1 MEKVSPTDLA
11 LRSEERL
18 IEAARLDPQAFGT
31 LYQLYRPRVYRYLRI
46 WVGNAEEADDLAQ
59 DVFLRAMVA
68 LPGYRP
74 NGAPFLA
81 WLMRIARN
89 RALDRLRAARRRP
102 LLSLEAQAESGMPEA
117 WDPVASSPGSLPV
130 EELSRVELRQRLL
143 AALEQLPEDQRVA
156 VILVD
161 IEGLTYDEAA
171 AMAAVPAGTLKSRL
185 SRGRA
190 RLRALLLA
198 DERSRELIE
207 MGGVREGQQG
217 EESPAS
223 S

>member
-1 MEKVSPTDLA
+1 
-11 LRSEERL
+11 
-18 IEAARLDPQAFGT
+18 
-31 LYQLYRPRVYRYLRI
+31 
-46 WVGNAEEADDLAQ
+46 
-59 DVFLRAMVA
+59 
-68 LPGYRP
+68 
-74 NGAPFLA
+74 
-81 WLMRIARN
+81 
-89 RALDRLRAARRRP
+89 
-102 LLSLEAQAESGMPEA
+102 
-117 WDPVASSPGSLPV
+117 
-130 EELSRVELRQRLL
+130 
-143 AALEQLPEDQRVA
+143 LPEDQRVA

>member
-1 MEKVSPTDLA
+1 MEQLCLTDLA
-11 LRSEERL
+11 PGDEEHL
-18 IEAARLDPQAFGT
+18 VEAARLDPQAFGA
-31 LYQLYRPRVYRYLRI
+31 LYQLYRPRVYRYLRVWI
-46 WVGNAEEADDLAQ
+46 GDAEEADDLAQ
-59 DVFLRAMVA
+59 DVFLRAMAA

-89 RALDRLRAARRRP
+89 RAFDRLRAARRRA
-102 LLSLEAQAESGMPEA
+102 LLSLEARAESGMPEV
-117 WDPVASSPGSLPV
+117 WNPVASNPGSLPV
-130 EELSRVELRQRLL
+130 EEIARVELQQRLL
-143 AALEQLPEDQRVA
+143 AALQRLPEGQRVA

-161 IEGLTYDEAA
+161 IEGWTYDEAA
-171 AMAAVPAGTLKSRL
+171 AMTAVPTGTLKSRL

-190 RLRALLLA
+190 RLRTLLLA

-207 MGGVREGQQG
+207 VAGVRGEQQG
-217 EESPAS
+217 GESPAS

>member
-1 MEKVSPTDLA
+1 METFRLTDLA
-11 LRSEERL
+11 LSGEENPSD
-18 IEAARLDPQAFGT
+18 AARLDPQAFGA
-31 LYQLYRPRVYRYLRI
+31 LYQLYWPRVYRYVRG
-46 WVGNAEEADDLAQ
+46 WVGDADEADDLAQ

-74 NGAPFLA
+74 TSAPFLA

-102 LLSLEAQAESGMPEA
+102 LLSLDDQAASGLLESLEPA
-117 WDPVASSPGSLPV
+117 ATSPVSQPAEHV
-130 EELSRVELRQRLL
+130 ARVELRQRLL
-143 AALEQLPEDQRVA
+143 AALEQLPADQRVA
-156 VILVD
+156 VVLVD

-171 AMAAVPAGTLKSRL
+171 AMTAVPPGTLKSRI

-198 DERSRELIE
+198 DEGARELIE
-207 MGGVREGQQG
+207 MAGVRGGQQSG
-217 EESPAS
+217 ASPAS